1 MSDSHILSHL
11 ITLSFLGSILITL
24 VCLVLHSGG
33 GLYV

>member
-1 MSDSHILSHL
+1 MSDGHILSHL
-11 ITLSFLGSILITL
+11 ITFAFLASILITL